1 MNGAGLAR
9 DTHVVV
15 AALVEH
21 DGKFLVVEERVDGAL
36 KLNQPAGHWDRG
48 ESLLDAVR
56 RETLEESAWEVE
68 PMALLG
74 TYAFAPHELDYG
86 FLRFAFICEPR
97 RHHPQRPLDAGI
109 ERAVWLT
116 REELRTR
123 QPEHRGPAVLAC
135 VEDYLAGRRYPL
147 ELVRE
152 L

>member
-1 MNGAGLAR
+1 MSAGIAR

-15 AALVEH
+15 AALVERE
-21 DGKFLVVEERVDGAL
+21 GRFLLVEERVDGAL

-48 ESLLDAVR
+48 ESLLAAVR

-68 PMALLG
+68 PEALLG
-74 TYAFAPHELDYG
+74 AYAFEAPDLGYG
-86 FLRFAFICEPR
+86 FLRFAFICR
-97 RHHPQRPLDAGI
+97 CLRHHPERALDQGI

-116 REELRTR
+116 RAELAARR
-123 QPEHRGPAVLAC
+123 ARHRGPAVLRC
-135 VEDYLAGRRYPL
+135 VDDYLAGKRYPL